1 MVERRT
7 VRVGAAPHRHI
18 AYSGPTRQVWVLNTG
33 ETSLSV
39 LDGASAEPIGK
50 VDLGGS
56 PRHVILD
63 DAAGLG
69 YVSLAQ
75 DALAIVDIRAN
86 RLLETLSLPRGSRPG
101 ALQPMFGNRRLY
113 VLLHGSPSL
122 AVVDTRRN
130 ALAGSIPVGRGALWG
145 QPWGSSY
152 KPITRP
158 VGKAYIANADSD
170 DVTLFDDATDGV
182 IARVAVGR
190 RPSRNAIYRE
200 RGAIYVANALDNTV
214 SAIRIA
220 DDTVAATVPVGTYPF
235 RLLPVEAVNGRD
247 ELWVLNAGPAGRP
260 AGSIGSS
267 SFWHSISSS
276 TS

>member
-18 AYSGPTRQVWVLNTG
+18 AYSGQTRQVWVLNTG

-69 YVSLAQ
+69 YVSLAE

-86 RLLETLSLPRGSRPG
+86 RLLETLALPRGSRPG

-122 AVVDTRRN
+122 AVVDTERN
-130 ALAGSIPVGRGALWG
+130 ALVGSIPVGRGSLWG
-145 QPWGSSY
+145 QPHEN
-152 KPITRP
+152 PC
-158 VGKAYIANADSD
+158 GKLYIANADSD
-170 DVTLFDDATDGV
+170 DVTVIDDTTE
-182 IARVAVGR
+182 RVLAPLPVGR
-190 RPSRNAIYRE
+190 RPERNAIFRE
-200 RGAIYVANALDNTV
+200 VQAVYTANVAMT
-214 SAIRIA
+214 R
-220 DDTVAATVPVGTYPF
+220 
-235 RLLPVEAVNGRD
+235 
-247 ELWVLNAGPAGRP
+247 
-260 AGSIGSS
+260 
-267 SFWHSISSS
+267 
-276 TS
+276 